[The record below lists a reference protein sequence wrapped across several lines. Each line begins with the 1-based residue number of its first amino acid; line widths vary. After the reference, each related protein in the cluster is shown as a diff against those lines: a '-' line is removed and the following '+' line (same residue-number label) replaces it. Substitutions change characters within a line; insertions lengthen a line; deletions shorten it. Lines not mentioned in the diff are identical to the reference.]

1 MQWCLKMICDSSL
14 FRLLEEKVRI
24 HQKMGF
30 AVIRSLM
37 MRLKRLTDHLLL
49 IRGGKIQDI
58 KLTQCRREGI
68 MDLRQQYILSR
79 TISLLPPPQLLTVA
93 HLPLLRLMTIIY
105 HLDVIHPGIFL
116 MRRQALF
123 GLLFIALYQVATTL
137 EFKFCVSLGPKGYNN
152 NK

>member
-1 MQWCLKMICDSSL
+1 MICDSSL

-37 MRLKRLTDHLLL
+37 KRLRRLTDHLLL

-68 MDLRQQYILSR
+68 MDLRQQ
-79 TISLLPPPQLLTVA
+79 
-93 HLPLLRLMTIIY
+93 
-105 HLDVIHPGIFL
+105 
-116 MRRQALF
+116 
-123 GLLFIALYQVATTL
+123 
-137 EFKFCVSLGPKGYNN
+137 
-152 NK
+152 